1 MIARAILIIAL
12 LLSGHLSAQPL
23 KVGVSFAIPPYVIQ
37 EQGRGIELDLLRAA
51 FDGSEYRLDFQYLP
65 LERTF
70 RMLADGKL
78 DAIINVKPG
87 MLDTAF
93 LSRPVIRF
101 RNQVFT
107 LPPFTLMSLDALA
120 TMRVTAFQR
129 ATRVL
134 GPDFAAMAARN
145 PRYEE
150 VAKQQ
155 TQVRQLLLGRVDAVI
170 MEERVFHYF
179 LDRLQPQPAGAPH
192 ATRAQILTH
201 SLFAPTLYH
210 FAFRSAAVRDH
221 FDRALLAMRA
231 DGRYEQIF
239 ADYDVSP

>member
-1 MIARAILIIAL
+1 MIARGILIIAL
-12 LLSGHLSAQPL
+12 LLSGYLSAQPL

-37 EQGRGIELDLLRAA
+37 EQGRGIELDLLRTA
-51 FDGSEYRLDFQYLP
+51 FEGSEYRLDFQYLP

-78 DAIINVKPG
+78 DAIINVRPG
-87 MLDTAF
+87 MLDAAF

-101 RNQVFT
+101 HNQVFT
-107 LPPFTLMSLDALA
+107 LPPFTRMSLDALA

-129 ATRVL
+129 ATQVL
-134 GPDFAAMAARN
+134 GPDFATMAARN

-179 LDRLQPQPAGAPH
+179 LDRLQPPPAGAPH
-192 ATRAQILTH
+192 ASRAQVLAH
-201 SLFAPTLYH
+201 SLFTPTVYH

-221 FDRALLAMRA
+221 FDRALLTMRA

-239 ADYDVSP
+239 ADYDASP

>member
-1 MIARAILIIAL
+1 MIARGLLIIAL
-12 LLSGHLSAQPL
+12 LLSGPLSAHPL

-78 DAIINVKPG
+78 DAIINVRPG
-87 MLDTAF
+87 MLDGAF

-107 LPPFTLMSLDALA
+107 LPPFTLMSLDDLA

-134 GPDFAAMAARN
+134 GPDFAAVAARN
-145 PRYEE
+145 PHYEE

-179 LDRLQPQPAGAPH
+179 LDQLQPADPLHGS
-192 ATRAQILTH
+192 RAQILAH

-221 FDRALLAMRA
+221 FDRALLAMRV